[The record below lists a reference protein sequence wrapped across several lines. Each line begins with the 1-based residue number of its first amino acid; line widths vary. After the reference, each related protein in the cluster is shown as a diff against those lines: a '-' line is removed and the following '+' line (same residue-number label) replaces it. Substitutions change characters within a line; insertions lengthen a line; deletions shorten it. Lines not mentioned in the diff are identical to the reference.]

1 VKTTKRL
8 FLALVLPDEIKQKL
22 NNWRALH
29 LETIELP
36 PVPVENYHVT
46 LAYIGTVNADREKML
61 IERLGEIKADS
72 FPLLIN
78 KTDYW
83 PTPKV
88 LHLIPT
94 MTPPRL
100 LDLQRKVN
108 KAIEHIGLP
117 IETRPYRPHL
127 TLYRK
132 ISQERFE
139 QLEEDGL
146 PEPHVDIAVEQFAIY
161 ESISDRDGVHYEKM
175 DAFDL
180 IGAFA

>member
-1 VKTTKRL
+1 VNTTKRL
-8 FLALVLPDEIKQKL
+8 FLALVLPDDIKQQI

-29 LETIELP
+29 LETLEQS
-36 PVPVENYHVT
+36 PVPVDNYHVT
-46 LAYIGTVNADREKML
+46 LAYIGTVNVEREKIL
-61 IERLGEIKADS
+61 IDNLKKIKADN
-72 FPLLIN
+72 FTLVIN

-108 KAIEHIGLP
+108 KAIEQIGLP

-132 ISQERFE
+132 ISPDSFE
-139 QLEEDGL
+139 ELEDDGL
-146 PEPHVDIAVEQFAIY
+146 PEPHTTIEITQFAIY
-161 ESISDRDGVHYEKM
+161 QSISSADGVHYEKM
-175 DAFDL
+175 NAFEL
-180 IGAFA
+180 TGAFS